1 MDEHILR
8 FRHNVMNVT
17 SLSSFANLK
26 GSISQ
31 DCKEVYFIRAVGV
44 NQTLLSDVVRLDEV
58 LGTQM
63 QEGKVFYKRI
73 DSLPKLSSM
82 DDANYYSNC
91 YMKWLDCNKL
101 RMEIKS
107 SVVEE
112 RLITTLAKACLD
124 VLHIFHMQNTNI
136 SESIEKNFIVKMLFW
151 FDFVM
156 LNQLTGWSEHS
167 TIKIVAQNIDKRQ
180 EYLFFYLLTLIG
192 ADVLLIQ
199 NEKDIDIDHERLT
212 LSCKLVLGEMGSLT
226 IPVKTH
232 QSNKVQ
238 TSVNQASQN
247 QASQV
252 RSNAN
257 QTSTNRTSTNQ
268 SNRIQLEESQSGR
281 NIIVHIPERNRSKTN
296 NNSSVSQISDNN
308 RLQQNQQSS
317 IHNSQ
322 RNSQQ
327 NRSEKSFEEL
337 ALLAS
342 SVVMIE
348 IHERSGQIIGSG
360 SGIMVGKNGYIL
372 TNNHVATGG
381 TYYSVRIEDDNQIY
395 TTDEVIKYNSVLD
408 LAIIRIQRVLHPIPV
423 YKGKDK
429 LVRGQ
434 KVVAIGSPLGLFNS
448 VSNGIISGFR
458 LIDNVDMIQFTAPI
472 SHGSS
477 GGAVLNMYGEV
488 IGISTAGIDRGQNIN
503 LAMGYECINSF
514 IKGFV

>member
-8 FRHNVMNVT
+8 FRHNVMNVS

-26 GSISQ
+26 GSFSQ

-73 DSLPKLSSM
+73 DSLPKLSSI
-82 DDANYYSNC
+82 DDADYYSNC
-91 YMKWLDCNKL
+91 YVKWLDCNKL
-101 RMEIKS
+101 RMEVKS
-107 SVVEE
+107 SVAKE
-112 RLITTLAKACLD
+112 RLISVLAKACLD
-124 VLHIFHMQNTNI
+124 VLHIFRMQNTNI

-167 TIKIVAQNIDKRQ
+167 TIKIVAQNIDKKQ

-192 ADVLLIQ
+192 ADILLIQ
-199 NEKDIDIDHERLT
+199 NEKDIDIDHERLN
-212 LSCKLVLGEMGSLT
+212 LSCKFILGEMGNLT
-226 IPVKTH
+226 IPVKIH
-232 QSNKVQ
+232 QSSKIQ
-238 TSVNQASQN
+238 TSGNQTSE
-247 QASQV
+247 V

-257 QTSTNRTSTNQ
+257 QTSTNQ
-268 SNRIQLEESQSGR
+268 SNTIQIEESQSGR
-281 NIIVHIPERNRSKTN
+281 NIIVHIPERNRSKAS
-296 NNSSVSQISDNN
+296 NNSSVGQIANNN
-308 RLQQNQQSS
+308 RLC
-317 IHNSQ
+317 
-322 RNSQQ
+322 
-327 NRSEKSFEEL
+327 SEKSFEEL

-395 TTDEVIKYNSVLD
+395 TTDEVIKYNSVMD

-488 IGISTAGIDRGQNIN
+488 VGISTAGIDRGQNIN